1 MEHIDTEN
9 KSEDYSDQL
18 STLTQRRDYLYL
30 SSVNQL
36 SKHSIVS
43 ALKQA
48 FIRNAETPYLLHI
61 DFSKFS
67 KEKLLDA
74 ELFSKELNNQIIDF
88 SHAYNLETPTEFNS
102 ILKTFKFILN
112 QTRNNSVV
120 LLVEEYDY
128 SLTNALKEQKFC
140 EELNKILLN
149 FFKCLKLHSIKFR
162 FVFITGCT
170 SFKDSPIFD
179 AVNNVRDVSEDP
191 KFKDIV
197 DY

>member
-1 MEHIDTEN
+1 MST
-9 KSEDYSDQL
+9 SD
-18 STLTQRRDYLYL
+18 
-30 SSVNQL
+30 NQL

-48 FIRNAETPYLLHI
+48 FIRNAETPCLLHI

-67 KEKLLDA
+67 KEKVLDA

-128 SLTNALKEQKFC
+128 SL
-140 EELNKILLN
+140 
-149 FFKCLKLHSIKFR
+149 
-162 FVFITGCT
+162 
-170 SFKDSPIFD
+170 
-179 AVNNVRDVSEDP
+179 
-191 KFKDIV
+191 
-197 DY
+197 

>member
-30 SSVNQL
+30 SSFNQL

-67 KEKLLDA
+67 KERL
-74 ELFSKELNNQIIDF
+74 
-88 SHAYNLETPTEFNS
+88 
-102 ILKTFKFILN
+102 FIL
-112 QTRNNSVV
+112 QP
-120 LLVEEYDY
+120 LYP
-128 SLTNALKEQKFC
+128 
-140 EELNKILLN
+140 
-149 FFKCLKLHSIKFR
+149 LKLFN
-162 FVFITGCT
+162 FY
-170 SFKDSPIFD
+170 KDL
-179 AVNNVRDVSEDP
+179 
-191 KFKDIV
+191 
-197 DY
+197 